1 MVAWARV
8 VRIVLLCLAL
18 LTLPAQAREWTDEEL
33 RWGAALAVTRIIDWG
48 QTRYIAKH
56 PGEFREA
63 NPFLPH
69 HPSMSDVNR
78 HFIVGNLLMFGAAH
92 YLPQYRSTLLKV
104 WVAIGVGANAHN
116 AAIGVRISF

>member
-1 MVAWARV
+1 MIRALV
-8 VRIVLLCLAL
+8 VVLLLLAAPVSAQDWSAEEKTWAAAW
-18 LTLPAQAREWTDEEL
+18 LTTM
-33 RWGAALAVTRIIDWG
+33 AVDWG
-48 QTRYIAKH
+48 QTRYIARH

-78 HFIVGNLLMFGAAH
+78 HFVIGNLIMFGAAH

-104 WVAIGVGANAHN
+104 WLAIGVGATAHN